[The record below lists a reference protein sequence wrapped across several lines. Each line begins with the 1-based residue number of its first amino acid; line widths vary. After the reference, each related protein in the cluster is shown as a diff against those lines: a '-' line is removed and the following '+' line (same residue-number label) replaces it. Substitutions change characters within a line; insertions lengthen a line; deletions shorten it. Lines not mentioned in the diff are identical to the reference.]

1 MEKIFIK
8 KVCNAK
14 GEIVLEKNWFNK
26 DAQEIEKELNTNS
39 ENGLSSEQ
47 LEENRKKYGFNE
59 LKAKKKKSLFVKFL
73 EQFKDFMI
81 IVLIVAAIV
90 SGVVGYMEGEGIT
103 DSIIIL
109 IVVIVNAI
117 IGVVQEAKAE
127 KSLEALQKLSSHV
140 AKVVRNG
147 KVEVVPSRELVP
159 GDIVVLDT
167 GDYVPADLRIIESV
181 NLKSQESSL
190 TGESVP
196 VDKNAEVI
204 DEPKVGIGDR
214 TNMLF
219 SSSLIT
225 YGRGKGVVVE
235 TGMNTEVGKIAT
247 IINDTV
253 GTATPLQVKLNKL
266 GKTLGIAALAIC
278 AVIFV
283 IGIAY
288 GKEVIDMFMTA
299 VSLAVAAIP
308 EGLAAV
314 STIVLAIGVQR
325 MVKKNAII
333 KKLPAVETLGSAT
346 VICSDKTGT
355 LTQNK
360 MTVQK
365 VFVNG
370 ELVDVSAVPANDGS
384 VNGNVEAENNSETA
398 QVRLASELKD
408 SNELHKL
415 MNVSVLCND
424 TKIGENNTLTGDPT
438 ETALI
443 DLGFRINYDLESTLK
458 LERVKEVPF
467 DSDRKLMTTVN
478 KVGDKYIVNTKGGI
492 DELLARCTKYEL
504 NGEIR
509 DDLAEFRKTIDEYNM
524 AMAKDALR
532 VLAMAYKELD
542 HEPSDAEMENIESD
556 LIFVG
561 MVGIIDPPREEV
573 KLAVAKCK
581 TAGIKTVMITG
592 DHKITA
598 VAIAKA
604 LGILENEEEAITG
617 AELEEMSQEELTKNI
632 RKYSVYARVSPEHK
646 VRIVKAWQ
654 ANGEIVAM
662 TGDGVNDAPALK
674 TADIGC
680 AMGIVGTD
688 VSKEAADVILT
699 DDNFATIVS
708 SVEEGRRIYDNIL
721 KAIQF
726 LLSSNVGEIV
736 ALFVA
741 ILITPWISSTFGID
755 IHLIEVLL
763 PIHILW
769 VNLVTDS
776 LPALA
781 LAVDPAEDDVMKR
794 KPKKQKSVF
803 TRGMTWRVVYQGF
816 MIGMLT
822 LSAFLI
828 GIATPDD
835 QLPTM
840 VKMDGTIYAAEEIE
854 NLDEALANGAE
865 IVDKQEVKVE
875 IGQTMAFVTLA
886 FAELVHVFNIRNNK
900 KSIFKTH
907 PFNNKVLLGAI
918 AGSAALM
925 LIILF
930 VPALRHI
937 FSIPILPTSK
947 VAELIILILLP
958 IVIVELFKL
967 FKINTSKD
975 ET

>member
-1 MEKIFIK
+1 MEWYNKSKDEIK
-8 KVCNAK
+8 KELGVD
-14 GEIVLEKNWFNK
+14 LEK
-26 DAQEIEKELNTNS
+26 
-39 ENGLSSEQ
+39 GLSSEQ
-47 LEENRKKYGFNE
+47 VKQNREKYGANE
-59 LKAKKKKSLFVKFL
+59 LQQKKKKSLFVKFL

-81 IVLIVAAIV
+81 IVLIVAAVV
-90 SGVVGYMEGEGIT
+90 SGVVGVAEGEGIT
-103 DSIIIL
+103 DTIIIL
-109 IVVIVNAI
+109 IVVILNAI
-117 IGVVQEAKAE
+117 IGVVQENKAE
-127 KSLEALQKLSSHV
+127 KSLEALQKLSAHAS
-140 AKVVRNG
+140 KVLRNG
-147 KVEVVPSRELVP
+147 KVEVVQSKELVP
-159 GDIVVLDT
+159 GDVVVLDT

-181 NLKSQESSL
+181 NLKSQEASL

-196 VDKNAEVI
+196 VDKNDEVI
-204 DEPKVGIGDR
+204 ADEKVGIGDR
-214 TNMLF
+214 ANMLF

-235 TGMNTEVGKIAT
+235 TGMNTEVGKIAK
-247 IINDTV
+247 IINDTE
-253 GTATPLQVKLNKL
+253 GTATPLQIKLNKL

-278 AVIFV
+278 IVIFA

-288 GKEVIDMFMTA
+288 GKDVIDMFMTA

-365 VFVNG
+365 VFTNSK
-370 ELVDVSAVPANDGS
+370 LI
-384 VNGNVEAENNSETA
+384 NVEDI
-398 QVRLASELKD
+398 KD
-408 SNELHKL
+408 LSNEGKKL
-415 MNVSVLCND
+415 MYVCSLCND

-443 DLGFRINYDLESTLK
+443 DLGMKINFELDDVLK
-458 LERVKEVPF
+458 LPRVKEYPF

-478 KVGDKYIVNTKGGI
+478 KVGDKYIAYTKGGI
-492 DELLARCTKYEL
+492 DELLAKCNSYEI
-504 NGEIR
+504 NGKIKTDLENYKPEI
-509 DDLAEFRKTIDEYNM
+509 EKFNM
-524 AMAKDALR
+524 EMAKDALR

-542 HEPSDAEMENIESD
+542 HEPTDEEMKNIEQD
-556 LIFVG
+556 LTFVG
-561 MVGIIDPPREEV
+561 MVGMIDPPREEV
-573 KLAVAKCK
+573 KAAVEKCK

-604 LGILENEEEAITG
+604 LGILENDDEALTG
-617 AELEEMSQEELTKNI
+617 AELEEMSDEDLTKNI

-654 ANGEIVAM
+654 ANGEVVAM

-726 LLSSNVGEIV
+726 LLSSNVGEII
-736 ALFVA
+736 ALFIA

-755 IHLIEVLL
+755 VNLIEILL

-794 KPKKQKSVF
+794 KPKKQKGIF
-803 TRGMTWRVVYQGF
+803 TKGMSFRVVYQGI
-816 MIGMLT
+816 MIGLLT
-822 LSAFLI
+822 LAAFII
-828 GIATPDD
+828 GVATPDEN
-835 QLPTM
+835 LPEM
-840 VKMDGTIYAAEEIE
+840 VKMDNKLYSVEEIE
-854 NLDEALANGAE
+854 NIDEALANGAE
-865 IVDKQEVKVE
+865 YVEKQEIKVE
-875 IGQTMAFVTLA
+875 IGQAMAFIVLA
-886 FAELVHVFNIRNNK
+886 FSELVHVFNIRNNK
-900 KSIFKTH
+900 KSLFKTH
-907 PFNNKVLLGAI
+907 PFNNKMLLLAI
-918 AGSAALM
+918 GGSALLM
-925 LIILF
+925 LAILF
-930 VPALRHI
+930 IPALRHL
-937 FSIPILPTSK
+937 FSIPILPIGN
-947 VAELIILILLP
+947 LIETVLLVLAP
-958 IVIVELFKL
+958 IVVVEIFKL
-967 FKINTSKD
+967 LKINTSKD
-975 ET
+975 EVA

>member
-1 MEKIFIK
+1 M
-8 KVCNAK
+8 
-14 GEIVLEKNWFNK
+14 NWFNK
-26 DAQEIEKELNTNS
+26 GISQVEKELQTNIK
-39 ENGLSSEQ
+39 EGLTEEQ
-47 LEENRKKYGFNE
+47 VKANYEKYGMNE
-59 LKAKKKKSLFVKFL
+59 LKQKKKKSLFVKFL

-81 IVLIVAAIV
+81 IVLIIAAIV
-90 SGVVGYMEGEGIT
+90 SGAVGIAEGEGIT
-103 DSIIIL
+103 DTIIIL
-109 IVVIVNAI
+109 IVVVLNAI
-117 IGVVQEAKAE
+117 IGVVQESKAE
-127 KSLEALQKLSSHV
+127 KSLEALQKLSAHAS
-140 AKVVRNG
+140 KVVRNG
-147 KVEVVPSRELVP
+147 KVAVVQSRELVP
-159 GDIVVLDT
+159 GDVVVLDT
-167 GDYVPADLRIIESV
+167 GDYVPADLRIVESA
-181 NLKSQESSL
+181 NLKSQEASL

-196 VDKNAEVI
+196 VDKNTETI
-204 DEPKVGIGDR
+204 DDEKVSLGDR

-225 YGRGKGVVVE
+225 YGRGKGIVVE
-235 TGMNTEVGKIAT
+235 TGMNTEVGKIAK
-247 IINDTV
+247 IISDTE
-253 GTATPLQVKLNKL
+253 GTETPLQTKLNKL

-278 AVIFV
+278 IVIFI

-288 GKEVIDMFMTA
+288 GKDVIDMFMTA

-365 VFVNG
+365 VFVNN
-370 ELVDVSAVPANDGS
+370 EV
-384 VNGNVEAENNSETA
+384 VEA
-398 QVRLASELKD
+398 KD
-408 SNELHKL
+408 IKAISNELDRL
-415 MNVSVLCND
+415 MQVCTLCND
-424 TKIGENNTLTGDPT
+424 TKIGAERELTGDPT

-443 DLGFRINYDLESTLK
+443 DLGFKINFDVKEVLELK
-458 LERVKEVPF
+458 RVKEIPF

-478 KVGDKYIVNTKGGI
+478 KVGEKYFVYTKGGI
-492 DELLARCTKYEL
+492 DELLARCNSYIV
-504 NGEIR
+504 NGEIKT
-509 DDLAEFRKTIDEYNM
+509 DLDKYKAEINKYNVD
-524 AMAKDALR
+524 MAKDALR
-532 VLAMAYKELD
+532 VLAMAYKEMD
-542 HEPSDAEMENIESD
+542 HEPTDEEMKNIEND

-561 MVGIIDPPREEV
+561 MVGMIDPPREEV
-573 KLAVAKCK
+573 KVAVEKCK

-604 LGILENEEEAITG
+604 LGILENEDEAITG
-617 AELEEMSQEELTKNI
+617 SELEEMSDEDLTKNI

-726 LLSSNVGEIV
+726 LLSSNVGEIIV
-736 ALFVA
+736 LFLA
-741 ILITPWISSTFGID
+741 ILITPWLGSTFNID
-755 IHLIEVLL
+755 IGLIEVLL

-769 VNLVTDS
+769 INLVTDS

-794 KPKKQKSVF
+794 KPKKQKGIF
-803 TRGMTWRVVYQGF
+803 TKGMSFRVVYQGI
-816 MIGMLT
+816 MIGLLT
-822 LSAFLI
+822 LAAFII
-828 GIATPDD
+828 GIATPEEN
-835 QLPTM
+835 LPTM
-840 VKMDGTIYAAEEIE
+840 VKIDGTLYGVEEVE
-854 NLDEALANGAE
+854 SLDEALANGAE
-865 IVDKQEVKVE
+865 YVEKQEVKVE
-875 IGQTMAFVTLA
+875 IGQTMAFMVLA
-886 FAELVHVFNIRNNK
+886 FSELVHVFNIRNNK
-900 KSIFKTH
+900 KSVFKTH
-907 PFNNKVLLGAI
+907 PFNNKMLLLAIGA
-918 AGSAALM
+918 SAALM
-925 LIILF
+925 LIILL

-937 FSIPILPTSK
+937 FSIPILPMGNLIETIL
-947 VAELIILILLP
+947 LIIAPL
-958 IVIVELFKL
+958 VIVEIFKL
-967 FKINTSKD
+967 LKINTTKN
-975 ET
+975 EA

>member
-1 MEKIFIK
+1 M
-8 KVCNAK
+8 
-14 GEIVLEKNWFNK
+14 NWFNK
-26 DAQEIEKELNTNS
+26 GISQVEKELQTNIK
-39 ENGLSSEQ
+39 EGLTEEQ
-47 LEENRKKYGFNE
+47 VKANYEKYGMNE
-59 LKAKKKKSLFVKFL
+59 LKQKKKKSLFVKFL

-81 IVLIVAAIV
+81 IVLIIAAIV
-90 SGVVGYMEGEGIT
+90 SGAVGIAEGEGIT
-103 DSIIIL
+103 DTIIIL
-109 IVVIVNAI
+109 IVVVLNAI
-117 IGVVQEAKAE
+117 IGVVQESKAE
-127 KSLEALQKLSSHV
+127 KSLEALQKLSAHAS
-140 AKVVRNG
+140 KVVRNG
-147 KVEVVPSRELVP
+147 KVAVVQSRELVP
-159 GDIVVLDT
+159 GDVVVLDT
-167 GDYVPADLRIIESV
+167 GDYVPADLRIVESA
-181 NLKSQESSL
+181 NLKSQEASL

-196 VDKNAEVI
+196 VDKNTETI
-204 DEPKVGIGDR
+204 DDEKVSLGDR

-225 YGRGKGVVVE
+225 YGRGKGIVVE
-235 TGMNTEVGKIAT
+235 TGMNTEVGKIAK
-247 IINDTV
+247 IISDTE
-253 GTATPLQVKLNKL
+253 GTETPLQTKLNKL

-278 AVIFV
+278 IVIFI

-288 GKEVIDMFMTA
+288 GKDVIDMFMTA

-365 VFVNG
+365 VFVNN
-370 ELVDVSAVPANDGS
+370 EV
-384 VNGNVEAENNSETA
+384 VEA
-398 QVRLASELKD
+398 KD
-408 SNELHKL
+408 IKDISNELDRL
-415 MNVSVLCND
+415 MQVCTLCND
-424 TKIGENNTLTGDPT
+424 TKIGAENQLTGDPT

-443 DLGFRINYDLESTLK
+443 DLGFKINFDVKEVLELK
-458 LERVKEVPF
+458 RVKEIPF

-478 KVGDKYIVNTKGGI
+478 KVGEKYFVYTKGGI
-492 DELLARCTKYEL
+492 DELLARCNSYIV
-504 NGEIR
+504 NGEIKT
-509 DDLAEFRKTIDEYNM
+509 DLDKYKAEINKYNVD
-524 AMAKDALR
+524 MAKDALR
-532 VLAMAYKELD
+532 VLAMAYKEMD
-542 HEPSDAEMENIESD
+542 HEPTDEEMKNIEND

-561 MVGIIDPPREEV
+561 MVGMIDPPREEV
-573 KLAVAKCK
+573 KVAVEKCK

-604 LGILENEEEAITG
+604 LGILENEDEAITG
-617 AELEEMSQEELTKNI
+617 SELEEMSDEDLTKNI

-726 LLSSNVGEIV
+726 LLSSNVGEIIV
-736 ALFVA
+736 LFLA
-741 ILITPWISSTFGID
+741 ILITPWIGNTFNID
-755 IHLIEVLL
+755 IGLIEVLL

-769 VNLVTDS
+769 INLVTDS

-794 KPKKQKSVF
+794 KPKKQKGIF
-803 TRGMTWRVVYQGF
+803 TKGMSFRVVYQGI
-816 MIGMLT
+816 MIGLLT
-822 LSAFLI
+822 LAAFII
-828 GIATPDD
+828 GIATPEEN
-835 QLPTM
+835 LPTM
-840 VKMDGTIYAAEEIE
+840 VKIDGTLYGVEEVE

-865 IVDKQEVKVE
+865 YVEKQEVKVE
-875 IGQTMAFVTLA
+875 IGQTMAFMVLA
-886 FAELVHVFNIRNNK
+886 FSELVHVFNIRNNK
-900 KSIFKTH
+900 KSVFKTH
-907 PFNNKVLLGAI
+907 PFNNKMLLLAIGA
-918 AGSAALM
+918 SAALM
-925 LIILF
+925 LIILL

-937 FSIPILPTSK
+937 FSIPILPMGNLIETIL
-947 VAELIILILLP
+947 LIIAPL
-958 IVIVELFKL
+958 VIVEIFKL
-967 FKINTSKD
+967 LKINTTKD
-975 ET
+975 EA

>member
-1 MEKIFIK
+1 M
-8 KVCNAK
+8 
-14 GEIVLEKNWFNK
+14 NWFNK
-26 DAQEIEKELNTNS
+26 GISQVEKELQTNIK
-39 ENGLSSEQ
+39 EGLTEEQ
-47 LEENRKKYGFNE
+47 VKANYEKYGMNE
-59 LKAKKKKSLFVKFL
+59 LKQKKKKSLFVKFL

-81 IVLIVAAIV
+81 IVLIIAAIV
-90 SGVVGYMEGEGIT
+90 SGAVGIAEGEGIT
-103 DSIIIL
+103 DTIIIL
-109 IVVIVNAI
+109 IVVVLNAI
-117 IGVVQEAKAE
+117 IGVVQESKAE
-127 KSLEALQKLSSHV
+127 KSLEALQKLSAHAS
-140 AKVVRNG
+140 KVVRNG
-147 KVEVVPSRELVP
+147 KVTVVQSRELVP
-159 GDIVVLDT
+159 GDVVVLDT
-167 GDYVPADLRIIESV
+167 GDYVPADLRIVESA
-181 NLKSQESSL
+181 NLKSQEASL

-196 VDKNAEVI
+196 VDKNTETI
-204 DEPKVGIGDR
+204 DDEKVSLGDR

-225 YGRGKGVVVE
+225 YGRGKGIVVE
-235 TGMNTEVGKIAT
+235 TGMNTEVGKIAK
-247 IINDTV
+247 IISDTE
-253 GTATPLQVKLNKL
+253 GAETPLQTKLNKL

-278 AVIFV
+278 VVIFI

-288 GKEVIDMFMTA
+288 GKDVIDMFMTA

-365 VFVNG
+365 VFVNN
-370 ELVDVSAVPANDGS
+370 EVKEVADI
-384 VNGNVEAENNSETA
+384 
-398 QVRLASELKD
+398 KD
-408 SNELHKL
+408 ISNELDRL
-415 MNVSVLCND
+415 MQVCTLCND
-424 TKIGENNTLTGDPT
+424 TKIGAENQLTGDPT

-443 DLGFRINYDLESTLK
+443 DLGFKINFDVKEVLELK
-458 LERVKEVPF
+458 RVKEIPF

-478 KVGDKYIVNTKGGI
+478 KVGEKYFVYTKGGI
-492 DELLARCTKYEL
+492 DELLARCNSYIV
-504 NGEIR
+504 NGEIKT
-509 DDLAEFRKTIDEYNM
+509 DLANYKAEIDKYNVD
-524 AMAKDALR
+524 MAKDALR
-532 VLAMAYKELD
+532 VLSMAYKELD
-542 HEPSDAEMENIESD
+542 HEPTDEEMKNIEND

-561 MVGIIDPPREEV
+561 MVGMIDPPREEV
-573 KLAVAKCK
+573 KVAVEKCK

-604 LGILENEEEAITG
+604 LGILENEDEAITG
-617 AELEEMSQEELTKNI
+617 SELEEMSDEDLTKNI

-726 LLSSNVGEIV
+726 LLSSNVGEIIV
-736 ALFVA
+736 LFLA
-741 ILITPWISSTFGID
+741 ILITPWLGSTFNID
-755 IHLIEVLL
+755 IGLIEVLL

-769 VNLVTDS
+769 INLVTDS

-794 KPKKQKSVF
+794 KPKKQKGIF
-803 TRGMTWRVVYQGF
+803 TKGMSFRVVYQGI
-816 MIGMLT
+816 MIGLLT
-822 LSAFLI
+822 LAAFII
-828 GIATPDD
+828 GIATPEEN
-835 QLPTM
+835 LPTM
-840 VKMDGTIYAAEEIE
+840 VKIDGTLYSVEEVD

-865 IVDKQEVKVE
+865 YVEKQEVKVE
-875 IGQTMAFVTLA
+875 IGQTMAFMVLA
-886 FAELVHVFNIRNNK
+886 FSELVHVFNIRNNK

-907 PFNNKVLLGAI
+907 PFNNKMLLLAIGA
-918 AGSAALM
+918 SAALM
-925 LIILF
+925 LIILL

-937 FSIPILPTSK
+937 FSIPILPMGNLIETIL
-947 VAELIILILLP
+947 LIIAPL
-958 IVIVELFKL
+958 VIVEIFKL
-967 FKINTSKD
+967 LKINTTKD
-975 ET
+975 EA

>member
-1 MEKIFIK
+1 MKTK
-8 KVCNAK
+8 K
-14 GEIVLEKNWFNK
+14 WFNK
-26 DAQEIEKELNTNS
+26 EVADVEKTLETDL
-39 ENGLSSEQ
+39 EKGLSK
-47 LEENRKKYGFNE
+47 EEVEKRKKQYGLNE
-59 LKAKKKKSLFVKFL
+59 LEQKKKKSLFQKFL

-81 IVLIVAAIV
+81 IVLIIAAIV
-90 SGVVGYMEGEGIT
+90 SGVVGVAEGEGIT
-103 DSIIIL
+103 DTIIIL
-109 IVVIVNAI
+109 IVVVLNAI
-117 IGVVQEAKAE
+117 IGVVQENKAE
-127 KSLEALQKLSSHV
+127 KSLEALQKLSAHAS
-140 AKVVRNG
+140 KVIRDG
-147 KVEVVPSRELVP
+147 KIDVVQSRELVP
-159 GDIVVLDT
+159 GDVVVLDT
-167 GDYVPADLRIIESV
+167 GDYIPADLRIIEAV

-196 VDKNAEVI
+196 VEKNAEVI
-204 DEPKVGIGDR
+204 KDEKVGIGDR

-225 YGRGKGVVVE
+225 YGRGKGIVVE
-235 TGMNTEVGKIAT
+235 TGMNTEVGKIAK
-247 IINDTV
+247 IINDTEANV
-253 GTATPLQVKLNKL
+253 TPLQAKLNKL

-278 AVIFV
+278 IVIFV

-288 GKEVIDMFMTA
+288 GKDIIDMFMTA

-333 KKLPAVETLGSAT
+333 KKLPAVETLGSST

-365 VFVNG
+365 VFTNNN
-370 ELVDVSAVPANDGS
+370 LI
-384 VNGNVEAENNSETA
+384 NVEDIK
-398 QVRLASELKD
+398 ELSDEGK
-408 SNELHKL
+408 KL
-415 MNVSVLCND
+415 MQTATLCND

-443 DLGFRINYDLESTLK
+443 DLGLKINFELDDVLK
-458 LERVKEVPF
+458 LPRVKEYPF

-478 KVGDKYIVNTKGGI
+478 KVGDKFIAYTKGGI
-492 DELLARCTKYEL
+492 DELLAKCTSYEI
-504 NGEIR
+504 NGEIKT
-509 DDLAEFRKTIDEYNM
+509 DLENYKPEIDKNNIE
-524 AMAKDALR
+524 MAKEALR
-532 VLAMAYKELD
+532 VLAFAYKELD
-542 HEPSDAEMENIESD
+542 HEPTDEEMKNIEEN
-556 LIFVG
+556 LTFVG
-561 MVGIIDPPREEV
+561 MVGMIDPPREEV
-573 KLAVAKCK
+573 KQAVEKCK

-598 VAIAKA
+598 VAIAKS
-604 LGILENEEEAITG
+604 LGILENEDEAITG
-617 AELEEMSQEELTKNI
+617 QELEEMSDEDLTKNI

-654 ANGEIVAM
+654 KNGEIVAM

-726 LLSSNVGEIV
+726 LLSSNVGEII
-736 ALFVA
+736 ALFIA
-741 ILITPWISSTFGID
+741 ILITPWISSKFGID
-755 IHLIEVLL
+755 IGLIEVLL

-794 KPKKQKSVF
+794 KPKKHKGIF
-803 TRGMTWRVVYQGF
+803 TKGMTWRVVYQGV
-816 MIGMLT
+816 MIGLLT
-822 LSAFLI
+822 LAAFII
-828 GIATPDD
+828 GIATPEEN
-835 QLPTM
+835 LPEM
-840 VKMDGTIYAAEEIE
+840 VRMDGKIYQAEEIE
-854 NLDEALANGAE
+854 NLDYALQNGAE
-865 IVDKQEVKVE
+865 YVETQEVRVE
-875 IGQTMAFVTLA
+875 IGQAMAFIVLA
-886 FAELVHVFNIRNNK
+886 FSELVHVFNIRNNK
-900 KSIFKTH
+900 KSIFRTH
-907 PFNNKVLLGAI
+907 PFNNKMLLLAIGA
-918 AGSAALM
+918 SAALM
-925 LIILF
+925 LIILLI
-930 VPALRHI
+930 PGLRHL
-937 FSIPILPTSK
+937 FSIPILP
-947 VAELIILILLP
+947 VGNLIEAILLVIAP

-967 FKINTSKD
+967 FRINTSKD
-975 ET
+975 EA